1 MDTKEK
7 LFSEE
12 ELEQKINLK
21 LNEITDFCKIKK
33 GTSMILCFSLKVF
46 ISRRK
51 ISMYGLK
58 KSIKS

>member
-21 LNEITDFCKIKK
+21 LNEITDFCKIN
-33 GTSMILCFSLKVF
+33 GA
-46 ISRRK
+46 
-51 ISMYGLK
+51 GE
-58 KSIKS
+58 